1 MNLKNIFLFDS
12 YINQIYEA
20 EHSDHTE
27 KRTSFSD
34 EISRIVPY
42 SLDNPSG
49 FILEGIIDSDENR
62 FDSDEVEE
70 ILEIDSDV
78 INDYISRTLYLITNS
93 KKVEDIK
100 YNEQK
105 QFQLVDLGRI
115 CFKYYNDK
123 YYPLIAGGKG
133 KNENGFYDGGD
144 NIWIFTKP
152 GWSKKLQMITN
163 KITTIKYYE
172 KSDFGRRKMFDA
184 SAEDA
189 KMSYNNFRQVSE
201 YVYPYGRSF
210 ETVIDITYDDTIEEI
225 MERVKKQ
232 IEK

>member
-1 MNLKNIFLFDS
+1 MNLKKIFLFDS

-70 ILEIDSDV
+70 ILGIDSDV

-115 CFKYYNDK
+115 SFV
-123 YYPLIAGGKG
+123 
-133 KNENGFYDGGD
+133 
-144 NIWIFTKP
+144 IF
-152 GWSKKLQMITN
+152 
-163 KITTIKYYE
+163 IKYV
-172 KSDFGRRKMFDA
+172 
-184 SAEDA
+184 
-189 KMSYNNFRQVSE
+189 NC
-201 YVYPYGRSF
+201 
-210 ETVIDITYDDTIEEI
+210 
-225 MERVKKQ
+225 VK
-232 IEK
+232 

>member
-1 MNLKNIFLFDS
+1 VNLKNIFLFDS

-20 EHSDHTE
+20 DHSAHS
-27 KRTSFSD
+27 KRRTSLSD

-49 FILEGIIDSDENR
+49 FILEGIIDSEENR

-70 ILEIDSDV
+70 ILGIDSDV

-93 KKVEDIK
+93 KKIKDIK
-100 YNEQK
+100 STEQK
-105 QFQLVDLGRI
+105 PFQLVDLGRI
-115 CFKYYNDK
+115 CFKYYSDK

-133 KNENGFYDGGD
+133 KDENGFYDGGD
-144 NIWIFTKP
+144 NIWLFIKP
-152 GWSKKLQMITN
+152 TD

-172 KSDFGRRKMFDA
+172 KSDFGRRTMFEA
-184 SAEDA
+184 SAKNA
-189 KMSYNNFRQVSE
+189 KMNYNDFRQVSE

-210 ETVIDITYDDTIEEI
+210 ESIIDITYDETLEEV